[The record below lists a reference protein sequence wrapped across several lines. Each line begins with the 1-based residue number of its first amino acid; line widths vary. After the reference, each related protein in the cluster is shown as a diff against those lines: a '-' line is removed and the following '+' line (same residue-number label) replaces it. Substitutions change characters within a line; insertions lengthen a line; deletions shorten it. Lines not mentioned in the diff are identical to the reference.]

1 MGEPSLGY
9 SIDNN
14 ESECVRLTTLSC
26 RVLRFILH
34 NILLISSSLSLNNA
48 QNISKLMKLKDN
60 NNNNNECILPFDELT
75 KRMKQDWNIIKILYN
90 EVKLEKVNIIETV
103 LIRNIEEKKISSII
117 ERVLVD
123 KHLND
128 KIQNIKEELK
138 IS

>member
-75 KRMKQDWNIIKILYN
+75 KRMKQDWNIIK
-90 EVKLEKVNIIETV
+90 KV

-128 KIQNIKEELK
+128 KIQNKRRIKNIRRNINDK
-138 IS
+138 NCNWRRIMV